1 MGALAEAAPRAIAPR
16 RTRST
21 RGGGR
26 LSQLCC
32 GKGDGNIPLKS
43 SRGVAEIISGKQPN
57 GPTGKIR
64 LAFLDRYTRFVNVAS
79 NHGGGDY

>member
-1 MGALAEAAPRAIAPR
+1 MGALAEVAPRAIAPR

-32 GKGDGNIPLKS
+32 GRGDGNVPLKS
-43 SRGVAEIISGKQPN
+43 SRGVAEIIIGKQRN
-57 GPTGKIR
+57 GPTGTIR
-64 LAFLDRYTRFVNVAS
+64 LAFLDRYTRFESVAS
-79 NHGGGDY
+79 NHGGGDH